1 MEVSMKLKHMAAALG
16 LLVSL
21 SGAAFAKVESLEGM
35 NMGEHWAGPKLSE
48 SDLKGRVVMVEM
60 WGFN

>member
-1 MEVSMKLKHMAAALG
+1 MKLKSMAVALG

-21 SGAAFAKVESLEGM
+21 SSAAFAKVESLDGVTL
-35 NMGEHWAGPKLSE
+35 GEHWYGPKLSE
-48 SDLKGRVVMVEM
+48 SDLKGRVVMIEL

>member
-1 MEVSMKLKHMAAALG
+1 MKLTSMATAVG

-21 SGAAFAKVESLEGM
+21 SGVAFAKVESLDGVTL
-35 NMGEHWAGPKLSE
+35 GEHWYGPKRTE
-48 SDLKGRVVMVEM
+48 ADLKGRVVMIEE

>member
-1 MEVSMKLKHMAAALG
+1 MKISFMAAALG
-16 LLVSL
+16 LVLSF

-35 NMGEHWAGPKLSE
+35 RMGEHWYGPKLTE

>member
-1 MEVSMKLKHMAAALG
+1 MNLKHVAAALG